1 MLRRRPF
8 VGSGLERPG
17 PTAWT
22 RDEIG
27 SLCVDAAPSPVPRPP
42 SPVSRIRPPYPV
54 PVPAPVSCT
63 HRAGDLDNPLRYGES
78 PPISG

>member
-8 VGSGLERPG
+8 VGSGFERPG

-27 SLCVDAAPSPVPRPP
+27 SLRVDAAPVPRPP
-42 SPVSRIRPPYPV
+42 SPVSRPRPPSPYPC
-54 PVPAPVSCT
+54 PRPLC